1 MTFFVLI
8 LLFIFQLALQPSLYA
23 AVQHEPLAPQ
33 GDFIPEDA
41 AFQPVRNAY
50 KSFDFTKA
58 VQETEQLN
66 RNHQN
71 PQIAETAAFLLG
83 DLYLVMAE
91 RGRPLY
97 FRKALD
103 TYREAN
109 FRYPDSERT
118 LPALMKMGMIYLGES
133 LYYEALATFDRIIA
147 KYPNSPTLTQ
157 ARMNKGHVYLKWEK
171 YDKAI
176 KEFDQVNPGVLSK
189 EENVFLLLNYAEI
202 YYLMDDRRT
211 AFQYYDLIS
220 PDDPVLQA
228 SEESL
233 YQYGVSA
240 YESKAYTE
248 SREIFFILQNK
259 YPKGTY
265 SLMALA
271 RIGDTLRLQGKI
283 GRAKKIYQQVHS
295 AGDHQRNKKSASLIA
310 AVGELHLADCDPM
323 TPKSQKPHCFAGR
336 ALGNEAGHL
345 ALKKIETLSDFLISQ
360 IDQGSSP
367 IGQLIFEAAKAL
379 EEHKIFTTAL
389 TMRNKLLLQKIS
401 KRLKKELIDSTPLT
415 AISALNQLLQQDKTL
430 EAINIYYSNKNRFSE
445 ETLKGVTGLNL
456 GIAFAKTGFYPQ
468 AVDLLSPRVLDLK
481 KEQTSES
488 EQALFYLCLTYFGQG
503 EHAAAEKQLRV
514 FLQRFPKS
522 SKISQLQLLSAEIS
536 LQQGNTN
543 LAIKTLD
550 DWLIRYPKNPD
561 ETRALV
567 LLGDAH
573 EKKGDLDQAL
583 ELYLRANAKGQAS
596 PPNLYLKIA
605 NLFYQLKHYERGIS
619 FYLKTTEKSGD
630 AAQVDWATFQLAQSY
645 EKLGLKDKALPLYT
659 RLEKTA
665 ARDLIKALSKEKA
678 MILAPQKDA
687 NAAQ

>member
-23 AVQHEPLAPQ
+23 EVQHELLAPQ
-33 GDFIPEDA
+33 GDFIPEDT

-50 KSFDFTKA
+50 KSFNFTKA
-58 VQETEQLN
+58 LQETERLN
-66 RNHQN
+66 HFHQD
-71 PQIAETAAFLLG
+71 PKIAETAGFLLG

-103 TYREAN
+103 TYREAT
-109 FRYPDSERT
+109 FRYPNSERT
-118 LPALMKMGMIYLGES
+118 LPALMKMGMVYLRES
-133 LYYEALATFDRIIA
+133 LYYEALATFERILT
-147 KYPNSPTLTQ
+147 KYPNNAHLTQ
-157 ARMNKGHVYLKWEK
+157 ARMNKGDVYLKWGK

-176 KEFDQVNPGVLSK
+176 TEFDQINPGVLSK
-189 EENVFLLLNYAEI
+189 EENVFLLLNYAES
-202 YYLMDDRRT
+202 YYLMDDHQT

-240 YESKAYTE
+240 YESNAYTE
-248 SREIFFILQNK
+248 SREILFILQNK

-283 GRAKKIYQQVHS
+283 SRAAKVYQQVHS

-310 AVGELHLADCDPM
+310 AIGELHLAGCDPV
-323 TPKSQKPHCFAGR
+323 TPPSQKPRCFAGR
-336 ALGNEAGHL
+336 ALENEAGRL
-345 ALKKIETLSDFLISQ
+345 ALKNIETLSNFLISQ
-360 IDQGSSP
+360 IDQSSSP
-367 IGQLIFEAAKAL
+367 IGELIFEAAQAL

-389 TMRNKLLLQKIS
+389 TIRNKLLLQKIS
-401 KRLKKELIDSTPLT
+401 KPLKTELIDSTPLT
-415 AISALNQLLQQDKTL
+415 AISAFNQLLEQDRTL
-430 EAINIYYSNKNRFSE
+430 EAISIYFNNKDRFPE
-445 ETLKGVTGLNL
+445 ETLKGATGLNL
-456 GIAFAKTGFYPQ
+456 GIAFAKMGFYPQ
-468 AVDLLSPRVLDLK
+468 AVDLLSPRVINLK
-481 KEQTSES
+481 KEQTTEN
-488 EQALFYLCLTYFGQG
+488 EQALFYLFLAYFGQG
-503 EHAAAEKQLRV
+503 DHASAEKQLRV
-514 FLQRFPKS
+514 FLQQFPKS
-522 SKISQLQLLSAEIS
+522 SRVSHLQLLSIEMS
-536 LQQGNTN
+536 LQQGKIN
-543 LAIKTLD
+543 LVIKALD

-567 LLGDAH
+567 LLGDAY

-583 ELYLRANAKGQAS
+583 EFYLRANTKGRESA
-596 PPNLYLKIA
+596 PNLYLKIA
-605 NLFYQLKHYERGIS
+605 NLFYKLKHYERGIS
-619 FYLKTTEKSGD
+619 FYIKTTEKSED

-645 EKLGLKDKALPLYT
+645 EKLGLKDKALPIYT

-678 MILAPQKDA
+678 LILEPKKNLTSQ
-687 NAAQ
+687 